1 MIIRIERFEANF
13 GQDTDTRY
21 ALASRLC
28 SVLVPDLHMISRLEP
43 AGMVLNYRQ
52 V

>member
-1 MIIRIERFEANF
+1 MVIRIERLEANL

-43 AGMVLNYRQ
+43 AGMVPNYRQ